1 MAKLK
6 PSQIR
11 GTVSDW
17 KIIVKQD
24 DSTFREAGPSDFPTV
39 AAQVQADWNETDIN
53 EPSFI
58 ENKPII
64 TQSDWAEAD
73 PLEISFI
80 ENKPNVVTTIWT
92 PGSDDN
98 LVTEKAVRD
107 AIVSSS
113 SSQLSLLYSNIFS
126 LTSWTTSPV
135 ITELAS
141 ASFATVLADATASFD
156 WNIWGEGVWCQV
168 ILVKWDTI
176 YIKYSS
182 ETVTIK
188 RNNDNTIT
196 YSNGYGS
203 SGAFKLKAY
212 W

>member
-24 DSTFREAGPSDFPTV
+24 DSTFREAGPSDFPV
-39 AAQVQADWNETDIN
+39 SSQAQADWDETDIN

-58 ENKPII
+58 ENKPTI
-64 TQSDWAEAD
+64 
-73 PLEISFI
+73 
-80 ENKPNVVTTIWT
+80 VTTIWT

-113 SSQLSLLYSNIFS
+113 SSQLSLLYSNVFS
-126 LTSWTTSPV
+126 LASPTTSPV

-141 ASFATVLADATASFD
+141 ASFATVLCGSVVSFD
-156 WNIWGEGVWCQV
+156 WDNWANPVWSQV

-176 YIKYSS
+176 YIKYFS
-182 ETVTIK
+182 ETVTVK
-188 RNNDNTIT
+188 WNNDNTIT
-196 YSNGYGS
+196 YTNDYFSPGQ
-203 SGAFKLKAY
+203 FKLKAY